1 MRLVASLFSTVAL
14 AALLS
19 TTGAGQDH
27 ASVYFR
33 LAPASPSSGNGMQ
46 TGVGFDIYSSL
57 GNRFALDA
65 DVSVVREAKLYVQDG
80 WTFRSQGE
88 LLFRVS
94 GPFLIGGG
102 GSFGRH
108 SNSQYVKG
116 QFQPM
121 ASVHFRPNMNV
132 DLYATYLF
140 RGTGQNNENNLTSI
154 RGGYRG
160 VFPVAP
166 GSRLGVFMQAEY
178 SRFWFDQPGQGR
190 LASQSIT
197 WGVGMSRIYNVR

>member
-1 MRLVASLFSTVAL
+1 MKTILF
-14 AALLS
+14 LLIL
-19 TTGAGQDH
+19 T
-27 ASVYFR
+27 ASVAAQDTAAVYLR
-33 LAPASPSSGNGMQ
+33 VAPASPSSGNGSQ
-46 TGVGFDIYSSL
+46 FGVGFDIYSSL

-80 WTFRSQGE
+80 WTFRSQAEG
-88 LLFRVS
+88 LVRVA

-121 ASVHFRPNMNV
+121 ASVHYRPNMNV

-140 RGTGQNNENNLTSI
+140 RGSGQNNENNLTSI

-160 VFPVAP
+160 VWALAE
-166 GSRLGVFMQAEY
+166 GSKWGAFMQGEF

-190 LASQSIT
+190 LASQSFT
-197 WGVGMSRIYNVR
+197 WGVGVARIREK

>member
-1 MRLVASLFSTVAL
+1 MKPLI
-14 AALLS
+14 ALLLLTAS
-19 TTGAGQDH
+19 VAAQDT
-27 ASVYFR
+27 ASVYLR
-33 LAPASPSSGNGMQ
+33 MAPASPSSGNGSQ
-46 TGVGFDIYSSL
+46 FGVGFDIYSSL
-57 GNRFALDA
+57 GNRFAFDG
-65 DVSVVREAKLYVQDG
+65 DVSVVKEAKLYVGDG

-88 LLFRVS
+88 LLYRVS

-132 DLYATYLF
+132 DVYATYLF

-160 VFPVAP
+160 VWALAE
-166 GSRLGVFMQAEY
+166 GSKWGAFMQGEF
-178 SRFWFDQPGQGR
+178 SKFWFDQPGQGR
-190 LASQSIT
+190 LSSQSFT
-197 WGVGMSRIYNVR
+197 WGVGVARIREK